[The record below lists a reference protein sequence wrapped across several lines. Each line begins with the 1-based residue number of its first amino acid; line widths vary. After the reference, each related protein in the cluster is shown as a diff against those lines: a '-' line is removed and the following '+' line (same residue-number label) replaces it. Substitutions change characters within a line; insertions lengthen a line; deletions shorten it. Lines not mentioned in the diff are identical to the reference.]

1 MAIVRKRYLY
11 LFGPFVRAL
20 RDSWGGRWGESGQ
33 RERETREFYSE
44 NEAKGERGPLVVT
57 GLLCVSVEK
66 KLHAT
71 REASVRIIGALGRR
85 MHEASRNNW

>member
-20 RDSWGGRWGESGQ
+20 RDSWGGRWGERAAKEKQ
-33 RERETREFYSE
+33 RRERIYSE
-44 NEAKGERGPLVVT
+44 NEAKGERSPLVVT

-66 KLHAT
+66 KHAA
-71 REASVRIIGALGRR
+71 RVVSARITSAFRR
-85 MHEASRNNW
+85 RSHEASRSNW